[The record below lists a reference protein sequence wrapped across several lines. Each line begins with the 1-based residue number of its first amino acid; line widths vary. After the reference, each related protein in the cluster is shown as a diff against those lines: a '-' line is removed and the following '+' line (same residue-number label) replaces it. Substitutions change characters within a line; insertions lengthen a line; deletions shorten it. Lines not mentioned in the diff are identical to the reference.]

1 MAEQMLVDLA
11 ESLEH
16 AQAVG
21 WDASEDR
28 VWVEWEVSLSVDA
41 SVRVLASW
49 TVACQD
55 KYAVQVLDTRKACVA
70 GGNGRWLV
78 GWMEGRLFRWDGV
91 LRGCEDGAADG
102 AGWMEDG
109 WMAARTV
116 CSKRAVLL
124 SGRVGSVEGTAA
136 EEIPGCAAGSRQ
148 GIAIGFLE
156 GMERKAA
163 LQSAASRAA
172 ASVLSSDA
180 AEECQSAWLQVK
192 VKVRST
198 AVLMAMEGAGPAVHV
213 GLRRWMDGW
222 VGGRIN
228 K

>member
-1 MAEQMLVDLA
+1 MAEQMLVDWA

-21 WDASEDR
+21 WAASENR
-28 VWVEWEVSLSVDA
+28 VWVEWVVSLSVDA
-41 SVRVLASW
+41 SVRVMASW

-78 GWMEGRLFRWDGV
+78 GWKEGCFVGMEFYETAKTAQQTGLDGW
-91 LRGCEDGAADG
+91 R
-102 AGWMEDG
+102 MDG

-124 SGRVGSVEGTAA
+124 SGRVG
-136 EEIPGCAAGSRQ
+136 R
-148 GIAIGFLE
+148 
-156 GMERKAA
+156 
-163 LQSAASRAA
+163 
-172 ASVLSSDA
+172 
-180 AEECQSAWLQVK
+180 
-192 VKVRST
+192 
-198 AVLMAMEGAGPAVHV
+198 
-213 GLRRWMDGW
+213 RRWMDGW